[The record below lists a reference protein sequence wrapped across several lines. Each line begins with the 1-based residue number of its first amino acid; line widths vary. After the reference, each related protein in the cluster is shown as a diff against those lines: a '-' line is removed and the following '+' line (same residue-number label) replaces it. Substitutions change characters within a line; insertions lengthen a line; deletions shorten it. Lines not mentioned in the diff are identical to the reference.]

1 MVKIGF
7 AKQDLADA
15 LRPAEWP
22 VREERVEAIA
32 MYIADAEKASLWIT
46 LDFMDFNLGVI
57 NEIKAAVCEKLS
69 LEKEAVHV
77 LTTHNHGG
85 GSPDLAVLSD
95 LCAACAEKAKLAA
108 RTAKMRMAKGTADK
122 QISIIRRKYIPELA
136 GVTTLFYGASEE
148 EGFNASPFTE
158 KAISNLKEGYVA
170 YYGREETD
178 KAPDPFAPGDE
189 TIFAVQFCDEAENPI
204 GTIVR
209 FAAHAVCCN
218 RDGSFSS
225 DYPYHIRKNTEAH
238 FGGITMFL
246 NGPCAE
252 IAPGMTG
259 KTDGSE
265 KRLGRYIAD
274 IAIAALSPLPFSPI
288 TAFADKAV
296 PITLPVRKEVIENHV
311 PFEGE
316 MPEDLPARRAFLER
330 ERYKN
335 SLPFLREKYAE
346 GETSLS
352 GETEISFGMLRLND
366 LLIAAFPG
374 ETFSETGKQVCK
386 AFSPLSVCTV
396 TEHGRTVMYMPP
408 EAQCAQGGYESV
420 CRVTDEAA
428 EAILRRKATEALK
441 MFAEESL

>member
-15 LRPAEWP
+15 LRPADWP

-57 NEIKAAVCEKLS
+57 NEIKNAVCEKIS
-69 LEKEAVHV
+69 LGKEAVHV

-85 GSPDLAVLSD
+85 GSPDLAVLST
-95 LCAACAEKAKLAA
+95 LCAACAEKAKLTA
-108 RTAKMRMAKGTADK
+108 RTAKMRMAKGTVDK
-122 QISIIRRKYIPELA
+122 QISIIRRKYIPALA

-148 EGFNASPFTE
+148 ENFNASPFTE
-158 KAISNLKEGYVA
+158 KAISNLKEGYIA

-189 TIFAVQFCDEAENPI
+189 TLFAVQFCDEAENPI

-225 DYPYHIRKNTEAH
+225 DYPYHIRKHMESH
-238 FGGITMFL
+238 FGGISLFL

-265 KRLGRYIAD
+265 KRIGKYIAD
-274 IAIAALSPLPFSPI
+274 RAIALLSPLSFSPVTI
-288 TAFADKAV
+288 FADKAV
-296 PITLPVRKEVIENHV
+296 SIALPVRKEVIENHV
-311 PFEGE
+311 PFEGN
-316 MPEDLPARRAFLER
+316 LPADLAARRVFLEQ

-335 SLPFLREKYAE
+335 SMPFLREKYAE

-352 GETEISFGMLRLND
+352 DETEISFGMLRLND
-366 LLIAAFPG
+366 FLIAAFPG
-374 ETFSETGKQVCK
+374 ETFYKTGKTVCE
-386 AFSPLSVCTV
+386 ALPDQNICTV

-408 EAQCAQGGYESV
+408 AEDCAQGGYESV
-420 CRVTDEAA
+420 CRVTGEAA
-428 EAILRRKATEALK
+428 EAILRQKATEELQK
-441 MFAEESL
+441 FTST